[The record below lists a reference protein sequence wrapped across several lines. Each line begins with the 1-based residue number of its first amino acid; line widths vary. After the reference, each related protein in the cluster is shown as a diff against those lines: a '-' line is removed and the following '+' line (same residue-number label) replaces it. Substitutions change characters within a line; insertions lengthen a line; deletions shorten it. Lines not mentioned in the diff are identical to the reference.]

1 MGELT
6 EFLTMQSNVLVGI
19 LELNCGKTYGRRR
32 NANGK
37 EGKLFYGV
45 KHDYE
50 HLPPFK
56 TPYEI
61 KHNGKNMNAQHQS
74 ADCSRY
80 VKDKYV
86 VFKLNQFTTQ
96 ERTEVTL
103 VETIGDVDDVNAFS
117 TYRTYVSGFKLQ
129 SSWHKELAQFRKKN
143 DIIELSNKTL
153 FMHNQTQ
160 PQSQSQSQL
169 PICEIFTIDPEGC
182 KDMDDGVGISTSNIN
197 RDGDT
202 IYDIAIAITHVPSYL
217 IASDLTSTQLISSLS
232 NTCSIYLPERVI
244 NMIPKLFAEQ
254 LCSLT
259 KDTVKPALVLHLIW
273 NATKNTMVKQYIQIE
288 NVSITHNFAYETP
301 ELYQFGKYDT
311 LFTSIRNMNLH
322 YKSFDVC
329 QTIGDSHDVVAY
341 LMTYMNNYT
350 VEWLHENSVPCIYR
364 INQKRNIE
372 ELPTELRHLKQ
383 KIGNYAGEYCDEVG
397 LKKYGGDTTIWTH
410 ITSPMR
416 RLADLTNMIT
426 IAYCLHPQIYE
437 PLVEFR
443 DYCLT
448 IVPRISEEYKK
459 SKRVSMDC
467 ELFGYVCQTTTLQ
480 LNEKTFDGIVID
492 INNTQSQCDMNIG
505 NCQTFIEYVVYIP
518 ELSRIFIAK
527 TSKLLTLYEKITCKI
542 VVFDEGHSIKDKV
555 KLAIL

>member
-1 MGELT
+1 MGELA
-6 EFLTMQSNVLVGI
+6 EFLTMQSEQQLVGI
-19 LELNCGKTYGRRR
+19 LELNCGKTYGRRK

-61 KHNGKNMNAQHQS
+61 KHNGKNTQRN
-74 ADCSRY
+74 CYRY

-86 VFKLNQFTTQ
+86 VFKLALLPEQ
-96 ERTEVTL
+96 ERPEVIL

-129 SSWHKELAQFRKKN
+129 SSWHKELSQFRKKN

-153 FMHNQTQ
+153 FMHNRTQSQTQ
-160 PQSQSQSQL
+160 P

-182 KDMDDGVGISTSNIN
+182 KDMDDGVGITTIIN
-197 RDGDT
+197 CDGDT

-217 IASDLTSTQLISSLS
+217 IASDLNSTQLINSLS
-232 NTCSIYLPERVI
+232 NTCSVYLPERVI

-311 LFTSIRNMNLH
+311 LLTSIRNMILH

-329 QTIGDSHDVVAY
+329 QTINDSHDVVAY

-350 VEWLHENSVPCIYR
+350 VEWLHENSAPCIYR

-372 ELPTELRHLKQ
+372 ELPANLRHLKQ
-383 KIGNYAGEYCDEVG
+383 KIGNYAGEYCDEAG
-397 LKKYGGDTTIWTH
+397 LKKYGSDTTIWTH

-426 IAYCLHPQIYE
+426 IAYCLHPQIFE

-467 ELFGYVCQTTTLQ
+467 ELFDYVCQTTTLQ

-492 INNTQSQCDMNIG
+492 INNHPSSCGDCDEEL
-505 NCQTFIEYVVYIP
+505 CQTFIEYVVYIP

-527 TSKLLTLYEKITCKI
+527 TIKLLTLYEKITCKI